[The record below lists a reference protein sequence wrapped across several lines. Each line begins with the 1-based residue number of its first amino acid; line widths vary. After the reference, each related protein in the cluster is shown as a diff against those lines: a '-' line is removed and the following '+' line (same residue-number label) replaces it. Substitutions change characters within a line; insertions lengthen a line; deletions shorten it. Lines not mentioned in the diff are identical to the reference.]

1 MLTLNDIRYNAE
13 VRHYLDRADGVMES
27 MGYTEH
33 GRRHAGVVARRA
45 RSIMEA
51 LSFPTRSCELAAIAA
66 YLHDIGNIA
75 NRDHHAQSGAILA
88 HTLLREA
95 GMDIEETIEI
105 VTAIGHHHETDGAPV
120 SDISAAVILADKS
133 DVHRSR
139 VRNKDMIQ
147 LDIHDRVNYSVTRS
161 SLMVV
166 GPHAAR
172 EMTGEREANGNSGDS
187 GKAPNSGNPGRGNP
201 ASGNPAGGGRTGA
214 LENPQAEGGDLSD
227 PDFAKVTISDLDE
240 DEMAHGRPV
249 ITLALTID
257 TSISPVME
265 YFEIFLP
272 RMILSNRAA
281 DKLGAVY
288 KLVINDTPLL

>member
-13 VRHYLDRADGVMES
+13 VRHYLDRADSVMES

-33 GRRHAGVVARRA
+33 GRRHAGVVSRRA

-51 LSFPTRSCELAAIAA
+51 LSFPQRRCELAAIAA

-88 HTLLREA
+88 HSLLREA
-95 GMDIEETIEI
+95 GMDIGETIEV

-120 SDISAAVILADKS
+120 NDISAAVILADKS

-139 VRNKDMIQ
+139 VRNKEMIQ

-161 SLMVV
+161 SLLVV

-172 EMTGEREANGNSGDS
+172 EMTGEREANGGVGNGANPGNE
-187 GKAPNSGNPGRGNP
+187 GKAGEDQP
-201 ASGNPAGGGRTGA
+201 AEGMTGVA
-214 LENPQAEGGDLSD
+214 TADRVEGEAPQA
-227 PDFAKVTISDLDE
+227 K
-240 DEMAHGRPV
+240 PV

-281 DKLGAVY
+281 EQLGATY

>member
-1 MLTLNDIRYNAE
+1 MLTFNDIKANVE
-13 VRHYLDRADGVMES
+13 IRHYLDRADGVMES

-51 LSFPTRSCELAAIAA
+51 LGHPARSCELAAIAA

-95 GMDIEETIEI
+95 GMDLEETIEI

-120 SDISAAVILADKS
+120 SDIAAAVIVADKS

-139 VRNKDMIQ
+139 VRNKDMID

-161 SLMVV
+161 VLRIV

-172 EMTGEREANGNSGDS
+172 EMTGERGGNGES
-187 GKAPNSGNPGRGNP
+187 SGNPDP
-201 ASGNPAGGGRTGA
+201 ANGGRIA
-214 LENPQAEGGDLSD
+214 NPGETAQRMNPDTDEGEEAATRS
-227 PDFAKVTISDLDE
+227 E
-240 DEMAHGRPV
+240 
-249 ITLALTID
+249 ITLALRID

-272 RMILSNRAA
+272 RMILSNRSA
-281 DKLGAVY
+281 DRLGATY
-288 KLVINDTPLL
+288 QLVINETHIL

>member
-1 MLTLNDIRYNAE
+1 MLTFNDIRSNTE

-51 LSFPTRSCELAAIAA
+51 LGHPARSCELAAIAA

-95 GMDIEETIEI
+95 GMNIEETIEV

-120 SDISAAVILADKS
+120 SDVAAAVILADKS

-139 VRNKDMIQ
+139 VRDKAMID

-161 SLMVV
+161 ALRVV
-166 GPHAAR
+166 GPHADR
-172 EMTGEREANGNSGDS
+172 EMTGERGGNGEP
-187 GKAPNSGNPGRGNP
+187 AGNPGPTNGDRN
-201 ASGNPAGGGRTGA
+201 AD
-214 LENPQAEGGDLSD
+214 GGDT
-227 PDFAKVTISDLDE
+227 AQVTISGVDPGE
-240 DEMAHGRPV
+240 KEGPRSE
-249 ITLALTID
+249 ITLALRID

-281 DKLGAVY
+281 DRLKATY
-288 KLVINDTPLL
+288 RLVINETHLL

>member
-1 MLTLNDIRYNAE
+1 MTFNDIRSNVE
-13 VRHYLDRADGVMES
+13 VQHYLDRADSVMES

-33 GRRHAGVVARRA
+33 GRRHAGVVAKRA

-51 LSFPTRSCELAAIAA
+51 LGFAARSSELAAIAA

-88 HTLLREA
+88 HSLLREA
-95 GMDIEETIEI
+95 GMDIEETIEV

-120 SDISAAVILADKS
+120 SDVAAAVILADKS

-139 VRNKDMIQ
+139 VRDKAMID

-161 SLMVV
+161 ALRVV

-172 EMTGEREANGNSGDS
+172 EMTGERGGNGE
-187 GKAPNSGNPGRGNP
+187 PSGNPSPGN
-201 ASGNPAGGGRTGA
+201 GGR
-214 LENPQAEGGDLSD
+214 NPDGGDTAQVTVSD
-227 PDFAKVTISDLDE
+227 VDE
-240 DEMAHGRPV
+240 GEEPATRSEV
-249 ITLALTID
+249 TLALRID

-272 RMILSNRAA
+272 RMLLSNRAA
-281 DKLGAVY
+281 EKLGATY
-288 KLVINDTPLL
+288 RLVINETHLL

>member
-1 MLTLNDIRYNAE
+1 MLTFNDVKSNTE
-13 VRHYLDRADGVMES
+13 VRHYLDRADSVMES

-33 GRRHAGVVARRA
+33 GRRHASVVARRA

-51 LSFPTRSCELAAIAA
+51 LGHPARSCELAAIAA

-88 HTLLREA
+88 HSLLREA
-95 GMDIEETIEI
+95 GMNIQETIEV

-120 SDISAAVILADKS
+120 SDVAAAVILADKS

-139 VRNKDMIQ
+139 VRNKDMID

-161 SLMVV
+161 SLRVV

-172 EMTGEREANGNSGDS
+172 EMTGERGGNGE
-187 GKAPNSGNPGRGNP
+187 SGNPTN
-201 ASGNPAGGGRTGA
+201 
-214 LENPQAEGGDLSD
+214 GGDNSGSGD
-227 PDFAKVTISDLDE
+227 TAQATISEVDDGE
-240 DEMAHGRPV
+240 ESRGRSE
-249 ITLALTID
+249 ITLALRID

-272 RMILSNRAA
+272 RMLLSNRAA
-281 DKLGAVY
+281 EKLGATY
-288 KLVINDTPLL
+288 RLVINETHLL

>member
-1 MLTLNDIRYNAE
+1 
-13 VRHYLDRADGVMES
+13 MES

-33 GRRHAGVVARRA
+33 GRRHAGVVSRRA

-51 LSFPTRSCELAAIAA
+51 LGHPARTCELAAIAA

-120 SDISAAVILADKS
+120 SNIAAAVILADKS

-139 VRNKDMIQ
+139 VRNKAMID

-161 SLMVV
+161 VLRIV

-172 EMTGEREANGNSGDS
+172 EMTGERGGNGES
-187 GKAPNSGNPGRGNP
+187 PGNPGP
-201 ASGNPAGGGRTGA
+201 ANEGSPV
-214 LENPQAEGGDLSD
+214 GGDTVQVTVSDVDPGAEKDTPTEIMLSL
-227 PDFAKVTISDLDE
+227 K
-240 DEMAHGRPV
+240 
-249 ITLALTID
+249 ID

-272 RMILSNRAA
+272 RMILSNRSA
-281 DKLGAVY
+281 DRLGATY
-288 KLVINDTPLL
+288 QLVINETHIL

>member
-1 MLTLNDIRYNAE
+1 MTFNDIRANAE
-13 VRHYLDRADGVMES
+13 VRHYLDRADSVMGS

-51 LSFPTRSCELAAIAA
+51 LGHPSRSCELAAIAA

-95 GMDIEETIEI
+95 GMNIEETIEI

-120 SDISAAVILADKS
+120 SDVAAAVILADKS

-139 VRNKDMIQ
+139 VRDKAMID

-161 SLMVV
+161 ALRVV

-172 EMTGEREANGNSGDS
+172 EMTGERGGNGE
-187 GKAPNSGNPGRGNP
+187 PSGNPGPGNGP
-201 ASGNPAGGGRTGA
+201 RNPTEVTDAA
-214 LENPQAEGGDLSD
+214 Q
-227 PDFAKVTISDLDE
+227 VTISDVDE
-240 DEMAHGRPV
+240 GKKAGTRSE
-249 ITLALTID
+249 ITLALRID

-272 RMILSNRAA
+272 RMILSNRSA
-281 DKLGAVY
+281 DRLGATY
-288 KLVINDTPLL
+288 RLVINETHIL